1 MGCLLMGAAVG
12 TLAWSAQGDF
22 SRWLGY
28 VESDLADKLR
38 RLRVPAQNLHRYV
51 VLWLSATGANFVVF
65 WLVLESPVFAVLL
78 SVFLLCGPW
87 YLLRRMAQ
95 RRRQKIEDQLAD
107 AMVMLANAV
116 RAGLSLAQSMDVL
129 AAQCPSP
136 INFEFRQI
144 VGEYNMGKPLE
155 QTLLEARTRLRS
167 ENFALFAAAMM
178 ASHQSGGRLN
188 EIVERIA
195 QAVLEMQRL
204 ERKVQAET
212 AQARK
217 SAVYMAIA
225 PVVILVV
232 YYFVD
237 PESTRRLFSEPMG
250 HLILAAAV
258 VLDVVAYF
266 WARWILTSGYL
277 EDKRIDKF
285 VMRKIITAF
294 RVRTSAERCMLGFDY
309 FASSRI
315 GICFGFRHF
324 ENSDFAHFPLAV
336 LPAGIGMEAIASVLI
351 GAAMAVLVWWVL
363 QVLESEDLEQ
373 GSEWRYDVSRMN
385 ELRRIDP
392 LYRLFNPV
400 FTVSGPRESR
410 RLPRWTGRGPTPG
423 AGCGAAAVLAAGGI
437 PGPDAG
443 HWRFARLRCGF
454 TPWFGSSVRRR
465 CCWRRWEWFSRH
477 GSCVTGWPPA
487 RRFACGRSSGACRT
501 CSTC

>member
-1 MGCLLMGAAVG
+1 MGAAVG
-12 TLAWSAQGDF
+12 TLAWSARADF

-28 VESDLADKLR
+28 VERDLADKLR
-38 RLRVPAQNLHRYV
+38 RLRVPTHNLHRYV
-51 VLWLSATGANFVVF
+51 VAWLGATAANFLVF

-155 QTLLEARTRLRS
+155 QTLQEARTRLRS

-225 PVVILVV
+225 PVLILVV

-237 PESTRRLFSEPMG
+237 PESTMRLFREPMG

-266 WARWILTSGYL
+266 WARLILS
-277 EDKRIDKF
+277 
-285 VMRKIITAF
+285 
-294 RVRTSAERCMLGFDY
+294 
-309 FASSRI
+309 
-315 GICFGFRHF
+315 
-324 ENSDFAHFPLAV
+324 
-336 LPAGIGMEAIASVLI
+336 
-351 GAAMAVLVWWVL
+351 
-363 QVLESEDLEQ
+363 
-373 GSEWRYDVSRMN
+373 
-385 ELRRIDP
+385 
-392 LYRLFNPV
+392 
-400 FTVSGPRESR
+400 
-410 RLPRWTGRGPTPG
+410 
-423 AGCGAAAVLAAGGI
+423 
-437 PGPDAG
+437 PDI
-443 HWRFARLRCGF
+443 
-454 TPWFGSSVRRR
+454 
-465 CCWRRWEWFSRH
+465 
-477 GSCVTGWPPA
+477 
-487 RRFACGRSSGACRT
+487 
-501 CSTC
+501 